1 LHGAAALA
9 IRAADA
15 FWAFPNIAEKG
26 RGNALM
32 QNRLEYM
39 PAHRQL
45 ELFRARQLSPLDVLK
60 AQLVRFQDVGPGIN
74 AFTCDHFEEAL
85 EAARESEAR
94 YKRGDVRPLEGIS
107 IAVKEEYGRRGWK
120 MTSGSMLFKEEV
132 SRENHPVIDKLLAAG
147 AVLHAQTTAPEL
159 FLLGVTW
166 SNLWGVTRN
175 PWNLECTPG
184 GSSGGSAAALAAG
197 MATLAIGSDMGGSIR
212 IPSALCGLY
221 GSKPAHGRIASPGPS
236 GLVVHA
242 SPGPLA
248 RDAADMILLQN
259 VMSGPAPGC
268 PAVLPRE
275 PFTAPQSRSGHPFR
289 IALSMD
295 QSWASIDTDVRANTL
310 AAAKLLE
317 AAGAVVDEVDLRLE
331 TTDFRLRETI
341 EKALFSTAIGADLI
355 DLDTKTDQ
363 MTTYGRRFVSLAC
376 AMGPLDTRDAA
387 KEALRLYD
395 LIEKAVFD
403 AGYDALIS
411 PTVATTR
418 IRADYDPTI
427 DAPVIDGKSVDPYAG
442 WFLTSLFSL
451 LNWMPVVTVPT
462 GVAANNV
469 PTGLQIACRPYDDA
483 TAAAIAT
490 VYANAAPGMPFD
502 RVCRAA
508 GI

>member
-1 LHGAAALA
+1 
-9 IRAADA
+9 
-15 FWAFPNIAEKG
+15 
-26 RGNALM
+26 M

-39 PAHRQL
+39 QAHRQL
-45 ELFRARQLSPLDVLK
+45 ELFRTRELSPLDVLK
-60 AQLVRFQDVGPGIN
+60 AQIVRFEQVGQIVN
-74 AFTCDHFEEAL
+74 AFTHAHFEEAL
-85 EAARESEAR
+85 IAARESEAR
-94 YKRGDVRPLEGIS
+94 YQRGDARPLEGIS

-120 MTSGSMLFKEEV
+120 MTAGSTLFKEEI

-147 AVLHAQTTAPEL
+147 AVLHAQTTAPEF
-159 FLLGVTW
+159 FLIGVTW
-166 SNLWGVTRN
+166 SILWGVTRN

-259 VMSGPAPGC
+259 AMSGPAPGC
-268 PAVLPRE
+268 PAVLPR
-275 PFTAPQSRSGHPFR
+275 QSLLEGSLREFR
-289 IALSMD
+289 IALSLD
-295 QSWASIDTDVRANTL
+295 QGWANLDSDVRANTL

-317 AAGAVVDEVDLRLE
+317 AAGAEVNEVDLRLE
-331 TTDFRLRETI
+331 TTDFHLRETI

-355 DLDTKTDQ
+355 DLASKTDQ
-363 MTTYGRRFVSLAC
+363 MTTYGRRFVNLAC
-376 AMGPLDTRDAA
+376 AMGPLDGRDAA
-387 KEALRLYD
+387 KEALRLFD
-395 LIEKAVFD
+395 VIEKSVFE

-411 PTVATTR
+411 PTVGTTR
-418 IRADYDPTI
+418 INADYDPTI
-427 DAPVIDGKSVDPYAG
+427 DAPIIDGKSVDPYAG

-462 GVAANNV
+462 GLAANNV

-483 TAAAIAT
+483 TAAALAKVYAT
-490 VYANAAPGMPFD
+490 VSPGMPFD
-502 RVCRAA
+502 RVCDAA
-508 GI
+508 D